1 MINANEN
8 TVSSK
13 NQLPV
18 SSSIYYLGCE
28 DAPKR
33 LLIVGNSITRHAP
46 SAKLGWFG
54 DWGMA
59 ASAKENDF
67 VHVLE
72 KMLEEAGINVLI
84 KVHQLATW
92 ERGHTAPDA
101 LEVLSEDREF
111 NADALL
117 FRLGENV
124 NDGTDFRQHLSEF
137 VDYICPN
144 GKAVF
149 TTTVWAKEGIT
160 DAIASVAEERGEPL
174 VELYDIGR
182 NEKYMAI
189 GQYEHKGVAM
199 HPSDAGMKFIAES
212 VLPYLINILKD

>member
-1 MINANEN
+1 MKDAREN

-18 SSSIYYLGCE
+18 SSSVYYLGRE
-28 DAPKR
+28 DAKKK

-46 SAKLGWFG
+46 SAGIGWHG

-59 ASAKENDF
+59 ASAAENDF

-72 KMLEEAGINVLI
+72 RALEEAGIDVLI

-92 ERGHTAPDA
+92 ERGHSSDDA
-101 LEVLSEDREF
+101 LVPLTPDREF
-111 NADALL
+111 DPDALL

-124 NDGTDFRQHLSEF
+124 TVVESFREHLAEF
-137 VDYICPN
+137 VNYVCPN

-149 TTTVWAKEGIT
+149 TTTVWKKEGIN
-160 DAIASVAEERGEPL
+160 DAIVSVAEERGEPL
-174 VELYDIGR
+174 VELYDIGK

-189 GQYEHKGVAM
+189 GQFEHRGVAM
-199 HPSDAGMKFIAES
+199 HPSDAGMKFIAEA
-212 VLPYLINILKD
+212 VLPHLIDALKD

>member
-1 MINANEN
+1 MKDAREN

-18 SSSIYYLGCE
+18 SSSVYYLGRE
-28 DAPKR
+28 DAKKR

-46 SAKLGWFG
+46 SAGLGWFG

-72 KMLEEAGINVLI
+72 RMLEEAGIDVLI

-92 ERGHTAPDA
+92 ERGHSAEDA
-101 LEVLSEDREF
+101 LVPLTPDREF
-111 NADALL
+111 NPDALL

-124 NDGTDFRQHLSEF
+124 NVVEGFREHLAEF
-137 VDYICPN
+137 VNYVCPN

-149 TTTVWAKEGIT
+149 TTTVWKKEGIN
-160 DAIASVAEERGEPL
+160 DAIISVAEERGEPL
-174 VELYDIGR
+174 IELFDIGK

-189 GQYEHKGVAM
+189 GQFEHRGVAM
-199 HPSDAGMKFIAES
+199 HPSDAGMEFIAES
-212 VLPYLINILKD
+212 VVSHLIDILKD

>member
-1 MINANEN
+1 
-8 TVSSK
+8 
-13 NQLPV
+13 
-18 SSSIYYLGCE
+18 
-28 DAPKR
+28 
-33 LLIVGNSITRHAP
+33 
-46 SAKLGWFG
+46 
-54 DWGMA
+54 MA
-59 ASAKENDF
+59 ASTKENDF

-101 LEVLSEDREF
+101 LEVLAEDREF
-111 NADALL
+111 NPDALL

-182 NEKYMAI
+182 NDKYMAI

-212 VLPYLINILKD
+212 VLPYLIDILKD